1 MKPCLI
7 LLSPVL
13 FGALFCTL
21 GQEAGSIS
29 DLRPS
34 RHDLVHHGDILDVD
48 VVGGFEFDWRGG
60 LTPLGYLDG
69 YDAYSEP
76 IAAVCRS
83 EAEIAAD
90 IERGLKKI
98 LREPKVVVK
107 IVDRTNRA
115 VARLEGAVR
124 NPTRFSLRR
133 RARLSELVVLA
144 GGITDGAS
152 GDIAMMRQRNLACEM
167 ARSSGAADNGFY
179 TTNIKI
185 SDLLKG
191 KEEANPLIA
200 SGDVITVTRA
210 LPVYVIG
217 AVDKP
222 GALYLRDQTT
232 VSRAVASAGGPARNG
247 DETRV
252 SIFRRDAAETRII
265 DVDLAKI
272 KTGESV
278 DEILKP
284 FDIIDIAARTGVKR
298 KYPPAA
304 VTEENKE
311 RARSELPLRI
321 ID

>member
-1 MKPCLI
+1 MKPHLI
-7 LLSPVL
+7 LLCLVL
-13 FGALFCTL
+13 LVAPFSTFAQDSRPL
-21 GQEAGSIS
+21 S
-29 DLRPS
+29 DQKAPQ
-34 RHDLVHHGDILDVD
+34 HDLVHHGDVVDVD

-60 LTPLGYLDG
+60 LTPLGFLDG

-83 EAEIAAD
+83 EADIAAD
-90 IERGLKKI
+90 IERGLRKI

-115 VARLEGAVR
+115 VARLDGAVR

-133 RARLSELVVLA
+133 KARLSELVVLA

-152 GDIAMMRQRNLACEM
+152 GDIVIMRQRNLSCAP
-167 ARSSGAADNGFY
+167 ALSGGQDNGLQ
-179 TTNIKI
+179 TSNIKI

-191 KEEANPLIA
+191 KEDANPLIA
-200 SGDVITVTRA
+200 SGDIITVTRA

-222 GALYLRDQTT
+222 GAVYVREQTT
-232 VSRAVASAGGPARNG
+232 VSQAVASAGGLDKNG

-252 SIFRRDAAETRII
+252 SIFRRDGAETRTI

-284 FDIIDIAARTGVKR
+284 FDIIDVAARGGGKR

-304 VTEENKE
+304 VTDENKD
-311 RARSELPLRI
+311 RARSEPPLRI
-321 ID
+321 VD